1 MTSTWTGLTVSCA
14 LGLLFAAGPAPR
26 QTTNPKYHAAA
37 VSQAGF
43 IPFPMNTNTPGF
55 VSVDVL
61 VTSNGIPQDVIV
73 VRDLPPLT
81 SGVVNAVRGWH
92 YTPATL
98 NGDSVPGIVPIAV
111 AFNPFNPSGVGLPA
125 QDLQAPQAQ
134 VVSNF
139 QPPALV
145 HANYANY
152 PPNTVA
158 SGTVV
163 LKIHIDT
170 IGRVHQVTVVHG
182 KDVLNA
188 ASIRAVATWQF
199 TAAIYNGKPVPAGVI
214 VAFVYAPPEEGT
226 R

>member
-1 MTSTWTGLTVSCA
+1 MRSTWTGLMVTGA
-14 LGLLFAAGPAPR
+14 LGLLCAASPAAG
-26 QTTNPKYHAAA
+26 QTNTPKYHAAA
-37 VSQAGF
+37 VSQAGV
-43 IPFPMNTNTPGF
+43 IPFPMNANTPGF

-61 VTSNGIPQDVIV
+61 VTSNGMPQDVLV

-92 YTPATL
+92 YNPATL
-98 NGDSVPGIVPIAV
+98 NGDAVPGVVPIAV

-125 QDLQAPQAQ
+125 QNLQPPQAQ
-134 VVSNF
+134 AVSNF

-145 HANYANY
+145 QANYANY
-152 PPNTVA
+152 PPNTIA

-170 IGRVHQVTVVHG
+170 TGRVHQATVVHG

-188 ASIRAVATWQF
+188 ASIKAVSTWQF
-199 TAAIYNGKPVPAGVI
+199 TAAMYNGKPVPADAV
-214 VAFVYAPPEEGT
+214 VAFVYAPPEQGT